1 MSCIFNNDNITIFL
15 VSEPPVGDQES
26 ESQSEDQGEEQE
38 EGGLSAAERSDAI
51 ADRIRKRRTM
61 GRQPNYREG
70 GPTDETDTSE
80 PEEVP
85 RTRKRVRTTT
95 TQGKIHT
102 KGTGTKYGEGCPIN
116 YKEKTKS

>member
-1 MSCIFNNDNITIFL
+1 M
-15 VSEPPVGDQES
+15 
-26 ESQSEDQGEEQE
+26 
-38 EGGLSAAERSDAI
+38 SAAERSDAI

-70 GPTDETDTSE
+70 NPTDETDTSE

-95 TQGKIHT
+95 TQGKNAF
-102 KGTGTKYGEGCPIN
+102 KGNKDKKCQYILFSSE
-116 YKEKTKS
+116 

>member
-1 MSCIFNNDNITIFL
+1 MTIFL

-70 GPTDETDTSE
+70 NPTDETDTSE

-102 KGTGTKYGEGCPIN
+102 KGTRTKNVSKFLSSEYGKGCPIN